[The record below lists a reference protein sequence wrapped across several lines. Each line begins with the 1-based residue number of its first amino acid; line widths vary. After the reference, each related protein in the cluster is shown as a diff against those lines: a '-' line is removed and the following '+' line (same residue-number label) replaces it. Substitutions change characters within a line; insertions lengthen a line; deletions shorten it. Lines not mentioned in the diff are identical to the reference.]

1 MKFPVVDCDER
12 LVVPVNIRIAND
24 SVLNNY
30 RLNVIDR
37 LGVQWCSDLS
47 GYIIFY

>member
-1 MKFPVVDCDER
+1 MKFPAIDCDVR

-30 RLNVIDR
+30 RLNVIDSMTW
-37 LGVQWCSDLS
+37 GAVV
-47 GYIIFY
+47 